1 MDDSSQLFGVRR
13 FSRSIVVIE
22 LDNNFSTFSVFS
34 DQPCLMPTLKK
45 LHSFPD
51 TYGAR
56 LGGTDLAHPSPV
68 TRILA
73 ILIKLSGFQEE

>member
-1 MDDSSQLFGVRR
+1 LAERQQRA
-13 FSRSIVVIE
+13 SRD
-22 LDNNFSTFSVFS
+22 LPHLLQNH
-34 DQPCLMPTLKK
+34 LPTLKK

-51 TYGAR
+51 TYAAR
-56 LGGTDLAHPSPV
+56 LGGTDLAHPNPV